1 MHLSSAPRVDRRA
14 LALVHATNYRAT
26 SDTLE
31 NRHKPSHIIL
41 SQRSD
46 VTNQQSEI
54 GASQIALQA
63 GSSCRIRRTLSDR

>member
-1 MHLSSAPRVDRRA
+1 MIISSCYTLP
-14 LALVHATNYRAT
+14 
-26 SDTLE
+26 SDTLS

-63 GSSCRIRRTLSDR
+63 GSSCHIKENIIRSLDFEFEYYFET